1 MTVLGIFGH
10 CSSVAYYL
18 GPKIFGSQRNSDLA
32 SSNPIE
38 TSQVA
43 AQFSDGHL
51 HIGAQDSLM
60 AASF

>member
-10 CSSVAYYL
+10 CSSLAYYL
-18 GPKIFGSQRNSDLA
+18 GPKISGSQRNTDSA

-38 TSQVA
+38 TSQLA

-51 HIGAQDSLM
+51 HFGALDSLM
-60 AASF
+60 TSF